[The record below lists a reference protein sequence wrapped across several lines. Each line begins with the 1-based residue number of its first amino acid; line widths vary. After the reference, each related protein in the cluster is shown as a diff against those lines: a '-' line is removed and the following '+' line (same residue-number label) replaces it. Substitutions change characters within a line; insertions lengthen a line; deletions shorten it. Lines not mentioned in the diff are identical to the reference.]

1 MKNFL
6 RAVIASSLFL
16 GTATGMSAISTT
28 QIMLNL
34 RPIVIIPGYEEE
46 GNTGERLP
54 GNNPD
59 CTIDPHRGVQF
70 QSGETPD
77 FILFASG
84 SKITGKTKS
93 YFLREGEIFSEND
106 NACFEVMQD
115 GIVNITSTRSL
126 ATDKAFEIKKEGAVD
141 LRSFGD
147 ILLCKDV
154 VKNGGKLN
162 VTGEEVCL
170 NSGFTVEKGGELVIS
185 TNK

>member
-77 FILFASG
+77 F
-84 SKITGKTKS
+84 KIG
-93 YFLREGEIFSEND
+93 R
-106 NACFEVMQD
+106 AHV
-115 GIVNITSTRSL
+115 
-126 ATDKAFEIKKEGAVD
+126 
-141 LRSFGD
+141 
-147 ILLCKDV
+147 
-154 VKNGGKLN
+154 
-162 VTGEEVCL
+162 
-170 NSGFTVEKGGELVIS
+170 
-185 TNK
+185 